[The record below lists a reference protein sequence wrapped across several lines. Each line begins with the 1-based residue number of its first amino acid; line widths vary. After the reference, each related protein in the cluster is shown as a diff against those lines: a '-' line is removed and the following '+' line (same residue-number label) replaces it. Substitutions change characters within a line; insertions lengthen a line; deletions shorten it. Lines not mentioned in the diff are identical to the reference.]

1 MKCCCLRLKRSNFLR
16 KNFLGG
22 LNMARNALK
31 TSEDIRKKLKQLLTK
46 IEKGE
51 IENLSEA
58 RLMVS
63 ILSEMLK
70 SIRQDE
76 LERSLAEIEEKI
88 ANMKEGK

>member
-1 MKCCCLRLKRSNFLR
+1 MLLFKAEINRFLEKKIFR
-16 KNFLGG
+16 RI
-22 LNMARNALK
+22 NMARNALK
-31 TSEDIRKKLKQLLTK
+31 TSEDIRKKLKQLLVK

-76 LERSLAEIEEKI
+76 LEKQLAEIEEQLS
-88 ANMKEGK
+88 NMKGNNK

>member
-1 MKCCCLRLKRSNFLR
+1 
-16 KNFLGG
+16 
-22 LNMARNALK
+22 MARNALK

-51 IENLSEA
+51 VENLAEA
-58 RLMVS
+58 RLMVN

-76 LERSLAEIEEKI
+76 LEKQLAEIEEQLS
-88 ANMKEGK
+88 NMKGK

>member
-1 MKCCCLRLKRSNFLR
+1 
-16 KNFLGG
+16 
-22 LNMARNALK
+22 MARNALK

-51 IENLSEA
+51 VENLAEA
-58 RLMVS
+58 RLMVN

-76 LERSLAEIEEKI
+76 LERQLAEIEEKI

>member
-1 MKCCCLRLKRSNFLR
+1 
-16 KNFLGG
+16 
-22 LNMARNALK
+22 MARNALK
-31 TSEDIRKKLKQLLTK
+31 TSEDIRRKLKQLLSK

>member
-1 MKCCCLRLKRSNFLR
+1 MLLFEAVMNDFLE
-16 KNFLGG
+16 KKILEEEI
-22 LNMARNALK
+22 MARNALK
-31 TSEDIRKKLKQLLTK
+31 TSEDIRRKLKQLLSK

-51 IENLSEA
+51 VENLSEA

-76 LERSLAEIEEKI
+76 LEKQLAEIEEQLS
-88 ANMKEGK
+88 NMKGNNK

>member
-1 MKCCCLRLKRSNFLR
+1 
-16 KNFLGG
+16 
-22 LNMARNALK
+22 MARNALK
-31 TSEDIRKKLKQLLTK
+31 TSEDIRRKLKQLLSK

-76 LERSLAEIEEKI
+76 LERQLAEIEEKI
-88 ANMKEGK
+88 ANMKERK